1 MDSTDDDLAYV
12 LLSHPLKI
20 PDFENFCILFLSMKH
35 LVFYAASISLDPF
48 DFVESS
54 VCGC

>member
-1 MDSTDDDLAYV
+1 MDSKDDDLAYV

-35 LVFYAASISLDPF
+35 LVFYAASISLDLF
-48 DFVESS
+48 DFIESL
-54 VCGC
+54 VCG